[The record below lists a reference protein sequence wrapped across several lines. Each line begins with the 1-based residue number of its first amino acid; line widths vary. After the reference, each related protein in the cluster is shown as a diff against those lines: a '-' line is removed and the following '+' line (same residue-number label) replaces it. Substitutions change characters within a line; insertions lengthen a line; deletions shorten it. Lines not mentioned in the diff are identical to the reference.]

1 VACIPIT
8 SKFKF
13 TTFCGLTPVEASELV
28 DLAVRRISGSDM
40 MGPGLLHGSCGA
52 HGQLYAAFMSRD
64 EFDAIS
70 SDNFRWIWD
79 IDKHTF
85 HIPSSVEI
93 VPINDD
99 TYLMTDLTHGFYT
112 TIDRF
117 TRDACEQFMHK
128 SKKIPNVAT
137 DVINKFG
144 SNDRD
149 AIELLADIQSSLI
162 HLVRIGIL
170 VPVAPKCRLPQT
182 KYSNAYVM

>member
-1 VACIPIT
+1 
-8 SKFKF
+8 
-13 TTFCGLTPVEASELV
+13 
-28 DLAVRRISGSDM
+28 
-40 MGPGLLHGSCGA
+40 
-52 HGQLYAAFMSRD
+52 
-64 EFDAIS
+64 
-70 SDNFRWIWD
+70 
-79 IDKHTF
+79 
-85 HIPSSVEI
+85 
-93 VPINDD
+93 
-99 TYLMTDLTHGFYT
+99 MTDLTHGFYT